1 VSSFCVYPAERSI
14 YQWWVRPAYCVLVDL
29 EYERKCIMA
38 FNDIVNTAL
47 KSFPSLKI
55 SFKDTSLL
63 MRILGTI
70 LFFTPGFM
78 TKYITTIYPTI
89 YFPTQSYINN
99 PADPISASVVICH
112 ELTHCNDARNINP
125 LLFGLLY
132 LSPIILVIPA
142 LFLFLISWKLALPLI
157 ILFASPVPAYFRYLF
172 EKRAYMVS
180 LYANNAISKKYGW
193 TPNFV
198 VQEADIIEQFT
209 TSAYYFMW
217 PFKKSL
223 TDDFDAAVKAVQ
235 AGHRPFNDAWF
246 DTIDKLIAVA

>member
-1 VSSFCVYPAERSI
+1 
-14 YQWWVRPAYCVLVDL
+14 
-29 EYERKCIMA
+29 MA

-47 KSFPSLKI
+47 KSFPSLQI
-55 SFKDTSLL
+55 AFKDTSPL

-89 YFPTQSYINN
+89 YFPNQAYINN
-99 PADPISASVVICH
+99 TADPISASVVLLH
-112 ELTHCNDARNINP
+112 EITHCHDAKSINP
-125 LLFGLLY
+125 LLFGILY
-132 LSPIILVIPA
+132 LSPLALIIPSS
-142 LFLFLISWKLALPLI
+142 FLFLISWKLALPII

-180 LYANNAISKKYGW
+180 IYANNAICKKYGW

-198 VQEADIIEQFT
+198 DQEANIIEQFT
-209 TSAYYFMW
+209 TSAYYYMW
-217 PFKKSL
+217 PFSKSL

-235 AGHRPFNDAWF
+235 AGHRPFNDPWF